1 MPPRPALI
9 PGTLVIMAPG
19 SALQAAREAMRLAD
33 LDPARAIPHAAFVVR
48 DAAGDAVAQALAEQA
63 WGYALFQTGQVS
75 EAVQHLRRAVRL
87 GSGKAAAESRMKLAF
102 ALGQQ
107 GRVASALRE
116 VDLAVPLLGARARG
130 QRAVIL
136 YHLGRLDDAFADY
149 QSAERALRRSG
160 DQLAL
165 QRILV
170 NRGILQ
176 AERQNFAAAVKDL
189 REAERLA
196 SELGRALVVGI
207 IAENLGFV
215 ESRRG
220 DVPAALA
227 HLDRAEE
234 IIGRHGG
241 QLAPVL
247 QDRAELLLSV
257 GLVSE
262 AREHAS
268 HAVAAYRAEG
278 RQLKVPE
285 TRLLLADAALLAS
298 DWAGAGQ
305 HARAALAQF
314 VRQGRAHHAA
324 LARSTVLRAALH
336 AGKPCRISDPEAM
349 VTALHGHPAAV
360 VEAHI
365 DLASLAG
372 RRRQP
377 ARAVAHLNVARE
389 ARKRGPAAL
398 RARGWY
404 AEALLLSRTEPRAAA
419 AAARRGLRVL
429 DENHAA
435 LGASDLRAHS
445 AMHRADLASLGL
457 RVALRVGKPA
467 DVFEWAERGRA
478 SRFLPRSV
486 RPPDDPELASLLP
499 LLRATVL
506 ELESNPTP
514 KLRHRQVELERQIKN
529 RSRLLRATGS
539 GPADPVRPSELD
551 LGDRVLLQFIEIDGT
566 LLALRLADGRLDLRT
581 VGPVREVGDLLDRV
595 PFALRHLAKRPRPEL
610 SRLLRSTAAKLD
622 SLLLPQCDRPLA
634 VVPTGVL
641 HDVPWST
648 LPSCQGKPVVV
659 SPSAT
664 LWQTAA
670 NRPARAR
677 TFAVA
682 SGPGLPGAE
691 AEAQAVADIHQTAN
705 PAGATVDDVLKALGT
720 AGTVHLAAHGRL
732 NPDNPLFS
740 ALSLH
745 DGPLL
750 VHDVQRLDQVP
761 ETVIMAAC
769 DVGRS
774 VVVAGNEL
782 LGLAATFLERGT
794 SQLIASVVPVPDAA
808 TKELMIAVHRRLRDD
823 VPPAQALAEAQEEL
837 GQPNGFVC
845 VGA

>member
-1 MPPRPALI
+1 M
-9 PGTLVIMAPG
+9 
-19 SALQAAREAMRLAD
+19 Q
-33 LDPARAIPHAAFVVR
+33 
-48 DAAGDAVAQALAEQA
+48 
-63 WGYALFQTGQVS
+63 
-75 EAVQHLRRAVRL
+75 
-87 GSGKAAAESRMKLAF
+87 K
-102 ALGQQ
+102 
-107 GRVASALRE
+107 
-116 VDLAVPLLGARARG
+116 
-130 QRAVIL
+130 
-136 YHLGRLDDAFADY
+136 
-149 QSAERALRRSG
+149 
-160 DQLAL
+160 
-165 QRILV
+165 ILV

-176 AERQNFAAAVKDL
+176 AERQNFDLAVKDL
-189 REAERLA
+189 LEADQLA
-196 SELGRALVVGI
+196 AELGRPLVAGI

-215 ESRRG
+215 EGRRG

-257 GLVSE
+257 GLISE

-268 HAVAAYRAEG
+268 QAVSAFRSDG

-298 DWAGAGQ
+298 DWDAAGR

-324 LARSTVLRAALH
+324 LARSTVLRAALR
-336 AGKPCRISDPEAM
+336 AGKPCRISDPSSM
-349 VTALHGHPAAV
+349 VADLHGHPAAV
-360 VEAHI
+360 AEAHI
-365 DLASLAG
+365 DLALLAA

-377 ARAVAHLNVARE
+377 ALVSEHLKVARS
-389 ARKRGPAAL
+389 ARVRGPAAV

-404 AEALLLSRTEPRAAA
+404 AEALLLEGAKPRSAA

-429 DENHAA
+429 DENHAS

-457 RVALRVGKPA
+457 RVALSSGKPA

-478 SRFLPRSV
+478 SRFLRHSV

-506 ELESNPTP
+506 ELESSPAP
-514 KLRHRQVELERQIKN
+514 RLRHRQVELERQIKN
-529 RSRLLRATGS
+529 RSRLLRADAG

-551 LGDRVLLQFIEIDGT
+551 LGDRVLIQFIEVSGS

-581 VGPVREVGDLLDRV
+581 VGPVAEVVGLLDRV
-595 PFALRHLAKRPRPEL
+595 PFALRHLAKRPRPEI
-610 SRLLRSTAAKLD
+610 SALLRSTAAKLD
-622 SLLLPQCDRPLA
+622 SLLLPRCDRPLV

-641 HDVPWST
+641 HDVPWSC
-648 LPSCQGKPVVV
+648 LPSCRGKPVVV

-664 LWQTAA
+664 SWHTAA
-670 NRPARAR
+670 SRPARPR

-682 SGPGLPGAE
+682 SGPGLPGAQEE
-691 AEAQAVADIHQTAN
+691 AAAVADIHQIA
-705 PAGATVDDVLKALGT
+705 PAQGATVDDVLKALGT

-745 DGPLL
+745 DGPL
-750 VHDVQRLDQVP
+750 VVYDVQRLDQVP

-774 VVVAGNEL
+774 VVVSGNEL
-782 LGLAATFLERGT
+782 LGLGATFLERGA
-794 SQLIASVVPVPDAA
+794 SQLIASVVPVPDAE
-808 TKELMIAVHRRLRDD
+808 TKDLMIAVHRRLRDGRT
-823 VPPAQALAEAQEEL
+823 PAEALAEAQATL
-837 GQPNGFVC
+837 DRPNGFVC

>member
-1 MPPRPALI
+1 MP
-9 PGTLVIMAPG
+9 PG

-33 LDPARAIPHAAFVVR
+33 VDPARVLPLAPLVVGDASG
-48 DAAGDAVAQALAEQA
+48 DAAAQALAEQA
-63 WGYALFQTGQVS
+63 WGYALAQTGQVS
-75 EAVQHLRRAVRL
+75 EAVTHLRRAVRL
-87 GSGKAAAESRMKLAF
+87 GVGKAAAESRMKLAF
-102 ALGQQ
+102 ALVQQ
-107 GRVASALRE
+107 GRAASALRE
-116 VDLAVPLLGARARG
+116 VDLAVPVLGARARG

-136 YHLGRLDDAFADY
+136 YHLGHLDDAFADY

-160 DQLAL
+160 DRLAL

-176 AERQNFAAAVKDL
+176 AERLNFAAAVKDL
-189 REAERLA
+189 LEAERLA
-196 SELGRALVVGI
+196 RELGRDLVVGI

-234 IIGRHGG
+234 IIAHHGG

-247 QDRAELLLSV
+247 EDRAELLLSV
-257 GLVSE
+257 GLVGE

-268 HAVAAYRAEG
+268 QAISAFRAEG

-298 DWAGAGQ
+298 DWAAAGKY
-305 HARAALAQF
+305 ARAALAQF
-314 VRQGRAHHAA
+314 TRQGRHHHAA
-324 LARSTVLRAALH
+324 LARATVLRAALS
-336 AGKPCRISDPEAM
+336 AGKPCRISDPDAM
-349 VTALHGHPAAV
+349 IAALAGRPAAV
-360 VEAHI
+360 VQAHI
-365 DLASLAG
+365 DLALVAE
-372 RRRQP
+372 RRRQE
-377 ARAVAHLNVARE
+377 ARAVSHLGIASRARSG
-389 ARKRGPAAL
+389 GPATL

-404 AEALLLSRTEPRAAA
+404 AEALLRQRTGPRSAL

-435 LGASDLRAHS
+435 LGAGDLRAHS
-445 AMHRADLASLGL
+445 ALHRADLASLGL
-457 RVALRVGKPA
+457 RVALGTGRAA

-478 SRFLPRSV
+478 SRFLHRSV

-499 LLRATVL
+499 QLRATVAEL
-506 ELESNPTP
+506 ELARAEGRPAV
-514 KLRHRQVELERQIKN
+514 KLEHRQVDLERRIKN
-529 RSRLLRATGS
+529 RSRLLRATAG
-539 GPADPVRPSELD
+539 GPAEPVRPSELD
-551 LGDRVLLQFIEIDGT
+551 LGDRVLVQFIEIDGC
-566 LLALRLADGRLDLRT
+566 LLALTIVDGRLTLRGIGT
-581 VGPVREVGDLLDRV
+581 VAEVSGLLERV
-595 PFALRHLAKRPRPEL
+595 PFALRHLAKRPRPDV
-610 SRLLRSTAAKLD
+610 RKLLHATAAKLD
-622 SLLLPQCDRPLA
+622 ELLLPRADRPLV

-648 LPSCQGKPVVV
+648 LPSCRGKPVVV

-664 LWQTAA
+664 LWHTAA

-691 AEAQAVADIHQTAN
+691 EEARAVADIHQTAN
-705 PAGATVDDVLKALGT
+705 PPDATVDEVLKILGT

-745 DGPLL
+745 DGPL
-750 VHDVQRLDQVP
+750 VVYDVQRLDQVP

-782 LGLAATFLERGT
+782 LGLAATFLERGA

-808 TKELMIAVHRRLRDD
+808 TKELMIAVHRRLRDNL
-823 VPPAQALAEAQEEL
+823 PPARALAEAQEEL
-837 GQPNGFVC
+837 GEPNGFVC

>member
-1 MPPRPALI
+1 
-9 PGTLVIMAPG
+9 MAPG

-33 LDPARAIPHAAFVVR
+33 VDPARAIPLASAVVR
-48 DAAGDAVAQALAEQA
+48 DVRDPAARALASQA
-63 WGYALFQTGQVS
+63 WGHALSQTGRVT
-75 EAVQHLRRAVRL
+75 EAVTHLRRAVRL
-87 GSGKAAAESRMKLAF
+87 GVGKAAAESRMKLAF
-102 ALGQQ
+102 ALVHQ
-107 GRVASALRE
+107 GRALAALRE
-116 VDLAVPLLGARARG
+116 VDLAVPVLGARARG

-160 DQLAL
+160 DELAL

-176 AERQNFAAAVKDL
+176 AERQNFGLAVKDL
-189 REAERLA
+189 LEAERLA
-196 SELGRALVVGI
+196 REFGRDLAVGI

-234 IIGRHGG
+234 IIARNGG

-257 GLVSE
+257 GLAGE

-268 HAVAAYRAEG
+268 QAVSAFRSDG

-298 DWAGAGQ
+298 DWDAAGR

-314 VRQGRAHHAA
+314 VRQGRSHHAA
-324 LARSTVLRAALH
+324 LARATVLRAALR
-336 AGKPCRISDPEAM
+336 AGKPCRISDPEAL
-349 VTALHGHPAAV
+349 VAALRGNPAAV

-365 DLASLAG
+365 DLAFVAT

-377 ARAVAHLNVARE
+377 ARAVAHLTIARE
-389 ARKRGPAAL
+389 ARVRGPAAV

-404 AEALLLSRTEPRAAA
+404 AEALLLERTHPRSAAS
-419 AAARRGLRVL
+419 AARRGLRVL

-435 LGASDLRAHS
+435 LGAGDLRAHS

-457 RVALRVGKPA
+457 RTALRTGKPA

-499 LLRATVL
+499 LLRATAL
-506 ELESNPTP
+506 ELESGPTP
-514 KLRHRQVELERQIKN
+514 KLRHRQVELERRIRD
-529 RSRLLRATGS
+529 RSRLLRADAG
-539 GPADPVRPSELD
+539 GPADPVRPSSVD
-551 LGDRVLLQFIEIDGT
+551 LGDRVLVQFIEIDGS

-581 VGPVREVGDLLDRV
+581 VGPVSEVAGLLERV
-595 PFALRHLAKRPRPEL
+595 PFALRHLAKRPRPEIGA
-610 SRLLRSTAAKLD
+610 LLRSTAAKLD
-622 SLLLPQCDRPLA
+622 TLLLPRCDRPLV

-648 LPSCQGKPVVV
+648 LPSCRGKPVVV

-664 LWQTAA
+664 LWHTAA
-670 NRPARAR
+670 SRPARPR

-691 AEAQAVADIHQTAN
+691 EEAAAVAEIHEIAN
-705 PAGATVDDVLKALGT
+705 PHHATVDDVLKALST
-720 AGTVHLAAHGRL
+720 ASTVHLAAHGRL

-745 DGPLL
+745 DGPL
-750 VHDVQRLDQVP
+750 VVYDVQRLDQVP

-774 VVVAGNEL
+774 VVVSGNEL
-782 LGLAATFLERGT
+782 LGLAATFLERGA
-794 SQLIASVVPVPDAA
+794 SQLISSVVPVPDAE
-808 TKELMIAVHRRLRDD
+808 TKELMIAVHRRLRDGRT
-823 VPPAQALAEAQEEL
+823 PAEALAEAQEEL
-837 GQPNGFVC
+837 DRPNGFVC

>member
-1 MPPRPALI
+1 AL
-9 PGTLVIMAPG
+9 V
-19 SALQAAREAMRLAD
+19 
-33 LDPARAIPHAAFVVR
+33 H
-48 DAAGDAVAQALAEQA
+48 
-63 WGYALFQTGQVS
+63 
-75 EAVQHLRRAVRL
+75 
-87 GSGKAAAESRMKLAF
+87 
-102 ALGQQ
+102 Q
-107 GRVASALRE
+107 GRAASALRE
-116 VDLAVPLLGARARG
+116 LDLAVRVLDARARG

-149 QSAERALRRSG
+149 QVAERAIRRSG
-160 DQLAL
+160 DQLHL
-165 QRILV
+165 QRVLL
-170 NRGILQ
+170 NRGVLQ
-176 AERQNFAAAVKDL
+176 AERNNFAAATKDL
-189 REAERLA
+189 LEADRLA
-196 SELGRALVVGI
+196 RELGRDLVVGI

-215 ESRRG
+215 EGRRG

-234 IIGRHGG
+234 IIAQHGG

-247 QDRAELLLSV
+247 LDRAELLMSV
-257 GLVSE
+257 GLAGE
-262 AREHAS
+262 ARDHA
-268 HAVAAYRAEG
+268 AQAITAFRDDG

-298 DWAGAGQ
+298 DWAAARR

-314 VRQGRAHHAA
+314 TRQGRDHHAA
-324 LARSTVLRAALH
+324 LARATVLRAALS
-336 AGKPCRISDPEAM
+336 AGKPCRISDPEGM
-349 VTALHGHPAAV
+349 VAALHGRPAAV
-360 VEAHI
+360 AQAHL
-365 DLASLAG
+365 DLAAVAG
-372 RRRQP
+372 RRRQQ
-377 ARAVAHLNVARE
+377 ARAAEHLAIASRARG
-389 ARKRGPAAL
+389 RGPATL

-404 AEALLLSRTEPRAAA
+404 AEALLLERTNPRSAA

-429 DENHAA
+429 DENHAS

-445 AMHRADLASLGL
+445 ATHRADLASLGL
-457 RVALRVGKPA
+457 RVALSSGKPA

-478 SRFLPRSV
+478 SRFLQHSV

-506 ELESNPTP
+506 ELESSPTP
-514 KLRHRQVELERQIKN
+514 RLRHRQVELERQIKN
-529 RSRLLRATGS
+529 RSRQLRAFTGA
-539 GPADPVRPSELD
+539 PADPVRPSSLD
-551 LGDRVLLQFIEIDGT
+551 LGDRVLVQFIEYGDS
-566 LLALRLADGRLDLRT
+566 LLALRLADGRLELRT
-581 VGPVREVGDLLDRV
+581 VGSVGEVSDLLTRV
-595 PFALRHLAKRPRPEL
+595 PFALRHLAHRPRPEIA
-610 SRLLRSTAAKLD
+610 RLLRSTAAKLD
-622 SLLLPQCDRPLA
+622 SLLLPGCDRPLV

-664 LWQTAA
+664 LWHTASS
-670 NRPARAR
+670 RPARPR

-691 AEAQAVADIHQTAN
+691 EEAAAVAEIHQIAS
-705 PAGATVDDVLKALGT
+705 PSSATVDDVLKALN
-720 AGTVHLAAHGRL
+720 AASTVHLAAHGRL

-745 DGPLL
+745 DGPL
-750 VHDVQRLDQVP
+750 VVYDVQRLDQVP

-774 VVVAGNEL
+774 VVVSGNEL

-794 SQLIASVVPVPDAA
+794 SQLIAPVVPVPDAE
-808 TKELMIAVHRRLRDD
+808 TKELMIAVHRRLRDGRT
-823 VPPAQALAEAQEEL
+823 PAEALAEAQQEL
-837 GQPNGFVC
+837 DQPNGFVC